1 MGNELQVFGFESKNI
16 RILYDKGKCW
26 INGQD
31 STRLLGYGNSSAAIQ
46 KHCRI
51 EGITKRDTPT
61 SSGIQPM
68 TYIDEG
74 NLYRLITRSELPNA
88 EKFEIW
94 IFDTVLPSIRKT
106 GSYSITKQATPAIPK
121 SFSEALQLAA
131 DQAKMIEKMQP
142 KVLCY
147 DKFLD
152 ATTTITM
159 TVCAKLL
166 GINPNR
172 FFKWLREIGAC
183 YKNNSQIIRNEFL
196 ENGWFVQKMYAQE
209 VPKDGG
215 VEIHPRGQARVT
227 MKGLDGLEK
236 LAKKQGLIPQD
247 YIVEFKDIPTTEI
260 QNISNI
266 DITEEN
272 LDFDDQDIDASKI
285 DLDDVLGD

>member
-1 MGNELQVFGFESKNI
+1 MNDLKVIEKDGETLADSRDIAVRLGLQHETVMKTIRTYSDKLEVFGSLRFQIGVKKNKRGGEPPKYALLNFDQALLTGNLSKNTSEVVDYKVWLI
-16 RILYDKGKCW
+16 KGFQVVRKILMQQ
-26 INGQD
+26 N
-31 STRLLGYGNSSAAIQ
+31 
-46 KHCRI
+46 
-51 EGITKRDTPT
+51 
-61 SSGIQPM
+61 
-68 TYIDEG
+68 
-74 NLYRLITRSELPNA
+74 
-88 EKFEIW
+88 
-94 IFDTVLPSIRKT
+94 
-106 GSYSITKQATPAIPK
+106 TPAIPK

-247 YIVEFKDIPTTEI
+247 YIVEFKDISTTDI
-260 QNISNI
+260 QDINSI

-272 LDFDDQDIDASKI
+272 LDFDDQDIDTSKI
-285 DLDDVLGD
+285 NLDDVLGD